1 MFALRCTH
9 KLLDG
14 VNGSPDPEPAPPD
27 TVLGD
32 WYANPSAA
40 GEAVE
45 PMLVSVGTPAEA
57 VIAQ

>member
-1 MFALRCTH
+1 VFALRCTH
-9 KLLDG
+9 KLSER

-45 PMLVSVGTPAEA
+45 PMLVSIGTPAEA